1 MNKKDVTSKKPQRAI
16 DRLRDFV
23 FHLKLEKR
31 ITGDFQF
38 ETICGLSNKYLSN
51 SSQPGRPGTIGSDV
65 IARVHTV
72 FPELNI
78 TWLCTGEGDM
88 LNAVRV
94 YGNEAYSDIEK
105 MEKMIREM
113 GILIRKV
120 KNATNL

>member
-23 FHLKLEKR
+23 FHLKLNKR

-38 ETICGLSNKYLSN
+38 ETMCGLSNKYLSN

-72 FPELNI
+72 YPELDI

-88 LNAVRV
+88 LNAAKAN
-94 YGNEAYSDIEK
+94 GKEACSDIEK

-113 GILIRKV
+113 GILIQKV
-120 KNATNL
+120 KNATNS

>member
-1 MNKKDVTSKKPQRAI
+1 MNKKDAISKNPQRAI

-23 FHLKLEKR
+23 FHLKLDKR
-31 ITGDFQF
+31 ITGDSQF
-38 ETICGLSNKYLSN
+38 EAMCGLANKYLSN

>member
-1 MNKKDVTSKKPQRAI
+1 MKKEIETEKKTQRAI

-23 FHLKLEKR
+23 MYLKLQKR
-31 ITGDFQF
+31 ITGDYQF
-38 ETICGLSNKYLSN
+38 ETMCGLSNKYLSN
-51 SSQPGRPGTIGSDV
+51 SSHPGRPGTIGSDV

-78 TWLCTGEGDM
+78 TWLCTGEGGM

-105 MEKMIREM
+105 MEKMIMEM
-113 GILIRKV
+113 GILIQKV
-120 KNATNL
+120 KNATNS

>member
-23 FHLKLEKR
+23 FHLKLDKR
-31 ITGDFQF
+31 ITGDSQF
-38 ETICGLSNKYLSN
+38 EAMCGLSNKYLSN

-78 TWLCTGEGDM
+78 TVSIPYSSIKRMKLTGW
-88 LNAVRV
+88 
-94 YGNEAYSDIEK
+94 
-105 MEKMIREM
+105 
-113 GILIRKV
+113 
-120 KNATNL
+120 

>member
-23 FHLKLEKR
+23 FHLKLDKR

-38 ETICGLSNKYLSN
+38 ETMCGLSNKYLSN

-72 FPELNI
+72 YPELNI

-88 LNAVRV
+88 LNTANSR
-94 YGNEAYSDIEK
+94 GEEACSDIEK
-105 MEKMIREM
+105 MEEMIREM
-113 GILIRKV
+113 GVLMQKV
-120 KNATNL
+120 KNATNS